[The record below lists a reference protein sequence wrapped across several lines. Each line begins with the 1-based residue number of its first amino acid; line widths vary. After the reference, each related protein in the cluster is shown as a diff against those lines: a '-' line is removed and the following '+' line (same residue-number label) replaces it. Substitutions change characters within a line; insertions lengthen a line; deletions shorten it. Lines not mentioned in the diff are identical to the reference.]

1 MTERPHSTSVPNYHL
16 LSEEILTLAQAA
28 RRLPPVR
35 GKNPPCS
42 ETVFR
47 WSDKG
52 LLPRSKRGSKRSSS
66 KSGGR
71 VRLETIPVGG
81 TTCTSM
87 EALIRFSER
96 LDDVEKEPPRLTPK
110 QREAV
115 TKTRAERAMEILRQR
130 GRI

>member
-1 MTERPHSTSVPNYHL
+1 MTEKNNNSAASNYHL

-35 GKNPPCS
+35 GKKPPCS
-42 ETVFR
+42 RTIFR

-52 LLPRSKRGSKRSSS
+52 LKPRSKRGCSDSR
-66 KSGGR
+66 GR
-71 VRLETIPVGG
+71 VFLETIQIGG

-87 EALIRFSER
+87 EALARFSER
-96 LDDVEKEPPRLTPK
+96 LDDLEKEPPRLTPK

-115 TKTRAERAMEILRQR
+115 TKTRAERAMEALRQR
-130 GRI
+130 GRIQ